1 MFRRAV
7 FLIAMIPMAE
17 VTGAASKLDEIPAY
31 SLGIDALSGQL
42 WDVAA
47 ARFQDALGEKDL
59 EAPQKQDL
67 LLRLAEAQI
76 RGGKSEAAIKTL
88 SDPTLAENPAV
99 PFWTGQALAATG
111 RFSEAIESLKSG
123 ATDAKSPHRR
133 EALLTQAELER
144 AIGDTEGAL
153 ATVDVLLKSDSRS
166 IPARLLKASLLL
178 DQGLADEALKMIPA
192 DSNLDDKTAAEAK
205 FLRAQ
210 SLLATKKYE
219 DALAIFNALIE
230 SPKGQTLDRYHA
242 AILSRARTRLDLGAT
257 AVAADGLL
265 AFIQQNPKSPRLDE
279 AFDLLMECV
288 PEQPTPNDAILTR
301 IREWIP
307 KVRLTSPAIPSSSER
322 AAASWPFVE
331 PDRNPL
337 APEAMFHLALGLR
350 RENSIDSRAAA
361 RRMLN
366 RLRLEYP
373 KHPLIPRVM
382 LEAGRWDLEDGRREQ
397 AASHFAALINLPN
410 VPPELRAQ
418 GLTLEGTARF
428 KEKNFEG
435 AAELFTQAASLLE
448 NEQRNTARLNAATS
462 LLSSGSLAAFE
473 ELSSEVENSDLQD
486 QLDLERALFLA
497 SKRDPAALPAL
508 RAFVE
513 QHPEHPR
520 LPETRLNAAL
530 AALDA
535 IPPDVE
541 FAQQQLDAISKKT
554 RLTLPPDQLALAE
567 IHLHNQLG
575 EWAEAA
581 ERAKTYLKEH
591 KASPMRHSI
600 QFEQGKALFQNKDY
614 NAARLVLEKL
624 ALEAP
629 DSPQAAA
636 ALLLSARA
644 AAEGATP
651 QSQTESINL
660 FNKLIESNSPFA
672 DVARLEKADMLIH
685 RLSRLEDAIQTLDPW
700 FKKMKKDD
708 PLLLSVGLL
717 LGEALFASA
726 ENNTEVLVQAL
737 AVYDRLLEEL
747 PKDSPSRSSILYRK
761 GMTLERF
768 EIREDEAL
776 DCYVGVVQVAG
787 DSSRTDWKSVELCG
801 FSALRI
807 LEKREQWAAAKKFA
821 ERIADLKGPRSQ
833 EAADRAK
840 DIGLEH
846 MIWDDQINSDQENPA
861 VEKQEN

>member
-1 MFRRAV
+1 MLHRV
-7 FLIAMIPMAE
+7 VLLIAMIPMVEIAA
-17 VTGAASKLDEIPAY
+17 AASKLEEIPAY

-47 ARFQDALGEKDL
+47 ARFKDALEAEDL
-59 EAPQKQDL
+59 EPAERQDL

-76 RGGKSEAAIKTL
+76 RSGKAESAIKTL
-88 SDPTLAENPAV
+88 ADTVLAEHPAV
-99 PFWTGQALAATG
+99 PFWKGQALTVAG
-111 RFSEAIESLKSG
+111 RFSQAIETFQAG
-123 ATDAKSPHRR
+123 ATDAKAPHRS
-133 EALLTQAELER
+133 EALLTQAGLQR
-144 AIGDTEGAL
+144 AIGDIDGSL
-153 ATVDVLLKSDSRS
+153 ASVDTLLKSDSSSTR
-166 IPARLLKASLLL
+166 ARLLKANLLL
-178 DQGLADEALKMIPA
+178 DEGRAEEALKVIPA
-192 DSNLDDKTAAEAK
+192 DAKLAGSSATEAK

-210 SLLATKKYE
+210 ALLANNQYE
-219 DALAIFNALIE
+219 DAAAIFNSLIE
-230 SPKGQTLDRYHA
+230 SPKDQTLNRHHA
-242 AILSRARTRLDLGAT
+242 AYLGLARSQLELGDT
-257 AVAADGLL
+257 AAAADGLL

-279 AFDLLMECV
+279 AFGLLMDCV
-288 PEQPTPNDAILTR
+288 PAQPTPNDAILTR

-307 KVRLTSPAIPSSSER
+307 KVRLSSPAIPSSSER
-322 AAASWPFVE
+322 AAASWPFIE
-331 PDRNPL
+331 PERNPL

-350 RENSIDSRAAA
+350 REDSIDSRSAA
-361 RRMLN
+361 RRLLN

-373 KHPLIPRVM
+373 KHPLIARVL
-382 LEAGRWDLEDGRREQ
+382 LEVGRWDLEDGRREQ
-397 AASHFAALINLPN
+397 AAAHFAALESLAN
-410 VPPELRAQ
+410 VHPELRAQ

-428 KEKNFEG
+428 KENDFEG
-435 AAELFTQAASLLE
+435 AADLFKKAASLLE
-448 NEQRNTARLNAATS
+448 DEQRSTARLNAATS
-462 LLSSGSLAAFE
+462 LLASGSVAAFDDLAKVVDDPE
-473 ELSSEVENSDLQD
+473 LQD
-486 QLDLERALFLA
+486 QLSLERGLFLA
-497 SKRDPAALPAL
+497 SERDPGALPAL

-513 QHPEHPR
+513 RHPDHPR
-520 LPETRLNAAL
+520 LPEARLHAAL

-535 IPPDVE
+535 IPADVE
-541 FAQQQLDAISKKT
+541 FAREQLSSLSEET
-554 RLTLPPDQLALAE
+554 RLTLPADQLALAE
-567 IHLHNQLG
+567 IHLHNQVG

-581 ERAKTYLKEH
+581 ERAKAYLENHKEGDLYL
-591 KASPMRHSI
+591 SI

-660 FNKLIESNSPFA
+660 FNKLIESDSPFA

-685 RLSRLEDAIQTLDPW
+685 RLSQLDDAIETLDPW

-717 LGEALFASA
+717 LGEALFARA
-726 ENNTEVLVQAL
+726 EDDDAILGQAL
-737 AVYDRLLEEL
+737 TVYDRLLADL
-747 PKDSPSRSSILYRK
+747 AQDSPARSSILYRK
-761 GMTLERF
+761 GMTLEQF
-768 EIREDEAL
+768 EDREDEAL

-787 DSSRTDWKSVELCG
+787 ETSRADWKSVELCG

-821 ERIADLKGPRSQ
+821 KRIADLKGPRSE

-840 DIGLEH
+840 TLGLEH
-846 MIWDDQINSDQENPA
+846 MIWDDESELPPTDEN
-861 VEKQEN
+861 EE